1 MILQGPQKAFNTEG
15 TGVTGVTE
23 VLFLARIK
31 SEYTAHHWFSPVT
44 SVTPVLKSFPGIRIS
59 HGIDH

>member
-1 MILQGPQKAFNTEG
+1 MRLQGPPKAFNTEG
-15 TGVTGVTE
+15 TGGTE
-23 VLFLARIK
+23 VLFLARIE
-31 SEYTAHHWFSPVT
+31 SEYTAHHWFSPVN